1 MGEKLD
7 TSYLA
12 EIIRALKQL
21 DGAGTL
27 KEINS
32 VIEQNGTMPYIKSN
46 KNWKRN
52 VSATIQ
58 RHCKET
64 RSYSGA
70 EDIFYSVYGIGEGFW
85 GLKEQK
91 EDISISAINP
101 IEQRQIDKVANDS
114 QLTTTE
120 KEAIILSRRGQGEF
134 RRKIIQ
140 RYKTCIITGIS
151 DTRLLVA
158 SHIKPWRN
166 ATNSERLSSEN
177 GLLLSPLYDK
187 LFDLGLITFKT
198 NGNIVVSEKLLD
210 KDKKLIDIDEH
221 YNYIK
226 VTSEELRKNI
236 EDHNDTIFLK

>member
-1 MGEKLD
+1 M
-7 TSYLA
+7 
-12 EIIRALKQL
+12 
-21 DGAGTL
+21 
-27 KEINS
+27 
-32 VIEQNGTMPYIKSN
+32 
-46 KNWKRN
+46 
-52 VSATIQ
+52 
-58 RHCKET
+58 
-64 RSYSGA
+64 
-70 EDIFYSVYGIGEGFW
+70 
-85 GLKEQK
+85 
-91 EDISISAINP
+91 
-101 IEQRQIDKVANDS
+101 ANDS

-236 EDHNDTIFLK
+236 EYHNDIIFLK